1 MCMVSSYNLYSEPQ
15 IQKKIRNGCGSGT
28 GSLYR
33 PWLTVQEFASS
44 GRSHRTMSN
53 KSSRILHLFS
63 DLEFTYSCLLEWSTS
78 VSELRERYPLL
89 RDDVKDISDEL
100 NIPVIEYK
108 GIQQVR
114 FSDFLVSDDAHPL
127 GQYAI
132 DVRYSSDL
140 SSNSTLEAIE
150 LQRRYWTSK
159 KIGFYVAT
167 ERNLPRVVLDNVEW
181 LLPAEKDPLL
191 LEDLYKQYAFLKEQ
205 CLNYS
210 NYCLID
216 FSKEIDTQYGLGLG
230 ESLRTIRQLMAK
242 RIISFDIRTPVRALS
257 CGNLV
262 FRDNFVELEL
272 LNAAN

>member
-1 MCMVSSYNLYSEPQ
+1 MAASYNLYSEPE
-15 IQKKIRNGCGSGT
+15 IQKKLRNGCGSGM

-33 PWLTVQEFASS
+33 PWLTVQEFTSS

-63 DLEFTYSCLLEWSTS
+63 DLEFTYSCLLDWSSS

-100 NIPVIEYK
+100 NIPVIAHK

-132 DVRYSSDL
+132 DVRYSADL
-140 SSNSTLEAIE
+140 SSNRALEAIE
-150 LQRRYWTSK
+150 LQRRYWSSK
-159 KIGFYVAT
+159 NIGFYVAT
-167 ERNLPRVVLDNVEW
+167 ERNLPKTVLDNVEW
-181 LLPAEKDPLL
+181 LLPAEKDPFLI
-191 LEDLYKQYAFLKEQ
+191 EDLYKQYSFLKEQ

-210 NYCLID
+210 NCYLVD
-216 FSKEIDTQYGLGLG
+216 LAKEIDVRYCLRLG

-242 RIISFDIRTPVRALS
+242 RIITFDIRKPVRALS
-257 CGNLV
+257 CGDLV
-262 FRDNFVELEL
+262 FRESLVELEL